1 MKAFPLIFLQPV
13 WRERRILQENQTYDL
28 KETNMNQTAKTALCG
43 KSLLA
48 LALSLL
54 MITGCSKQDGKNAEQ
69 VVYTTRILKPQQRTL
84 TTAYSAT
91 IRGRQDVDVFAQ
103 ITGKIIKVCVGEGER
118 VRKGQPLFI
127 IDQVPYQSALNAAR
141 AALHTA
147 EAALRTARV
156 NYQGKA
162 ELHRAK
168 VVSDVDL
175 QISYN
180 SLSEAKA
187 VVQQRRSEMKSA
199 ANELSYTIVRSPS
212 DGVVGMLPYRV
223 GTLVSANSEQPLTTV
238 SDNAEMWVYFSMNE
252 TSLLSLIQQ
261 YGNASRAIAEM
272 PAVKLR
278 LSNGS
283 EYAETGKIENVS
295 GVIDRQTGSVMLKA
309 VFPNRNGLL
318 FSGSTGNVLLP
329 YKYKDCIV
337 IPQASTYEMQDKRF
351 AYKVVGGKAVATEI
365 KVLPL
370 SNGKEF
376 VVTEGLKAGDEVV
389 SGGIASLKDG
399 MTIKTRKEGHK

>member
-1 MKAFPLIFLQPV
+1 M
-13 WRERRILQENQTYDL
+13 RR
-28 KETNMNQTAKTALCG
+28 
-43 KSLLA
+43 KSNISLYFHA
-48 LALSLL
+48 AIMLALS
-54 MITGCSKQDGKNAEQ
+54 MTMMAGCSKQGSKNTEQ
-69 VVYTTRILKPQQRTL
+69 VVYSTRILKPQQRTL
-84 TTAYSAT
+84 TTSYSAT

-103 ITGKIIKVCVGEGER
+103 ITGKIMKVCVGEGER

-147 EAALRTARV
+147 EAALRTARL

-180 SLSEAKA
+180 NLSEAKA

-199 ANELSYTIVRSPS
+199 ANELSYTVVRSPS
-212 DGVVGMLPYRV
+212 DGMVGMLPYRV
-223 GTLVSANSEQPLTTV
+223 GTLVSASSEQPLTTV
-238 SDNAEMWVYFSMNE
+238 SDNAEMWVFFSMNE

-261 YGNASRAIAEM
+261 YGNTSRAIAAM

-283 EYAETGKIENVS
+283 EYSEAGKIENVS

-329 YKYKDCIV
+329 YEYKDCIV
-337 IPQASTYEMQDKRF
+337 IPQAATYEMQDKRF
-351 AYKVVGGKAVATEI
+351 AYKVVGGKAVATQI
-365 KVLPL
+365 KELPL

-376 VVTEGLKAGDEVV
+376 VVTEGLEAGDEVV

-399 MTIKTRKEGHK
+399 MAIKTRKEGRK

>member
-1 MKAFPLIFLQPV
+1 
-13 WRERRILQENQTYDL
+13 
-28 KETNMNQTAKTALCG
+28 MNQTTRTALCG
-43 KSLLA
+43 KAFLV

-54 MITGCSKQDGKNAEQ
+54 MITGCSKQGSKNTEQ

-84 TTAYSAT
+84 TISYSAT

-103 ITGKIIKVCVGEGER
+103 ITGKIVKVCVGEGER

-147 EAALRTARV
+147 EAALRTARL

-187 VVQQRRSEMKSA
+187 VVQQRRSEMRSA

-223 GTLVSANSEQPLTTV
+223 GTLVSASSEQPLTTV

-252 TSLLSLIQQ
+252 TALLSLIQQ
-261 YGNASRAIAEM
+261 YGNASRAIAAM
-272 PAVKLR
+272 PAVKLK

-283 EYAETGKIENVS
+283 EYAEEGKIENVS

-329 YKYKDCIV
+329 YEYKDCIV
-337 IPQASTYEMQDKRF
+337 IPQAATYEMQDKRF
-351 AYKVVGGKAVATEI
+351 AYKVVGGKAVATQI

-399 MTIKTRKEGHK
+399 MAIKTRKEGRK